1 MPTNAEGVM
10 VITRD
15 EEGNV
20 TNDEIVV
27 KYYYVSASEGVAVK
41 YIDIIKDTLLDSYL
55 IEGHVGDDYETVER
69 EFEGYDIVKVDKD
82 GYNWYPSNTKGKL
95 TIGLIEVDYFYVR
108 RASVRVMYLNENNE
122 RIAKDEVI
130 EGHEGDNY
138 STDSKDIS
146 GYELLKDKDGN
157 DILPDNYQGKMKTSV
172 VDGEVD
178 IETLVIYRYQ
188 EEGKEKPEPKPE
200 PENNTIN
207 NTINNTVDNT
217 INNNTIEPDP
227 VKIDATVRVQYI
239 DKSSNKKLT
248 TDTIIEGYVGDKYNV
263 KAKEFDGYELID
275 VPENASGTM
284 KINIVDEKET
294 TETLVKLYYAKKATG
309 RLPQTGEEIAKAVL
323 FTVAIIANI
332 SLAIIVFKKLKSEE

>member
-1 MPTNAEGVM
+1 
-10 VITRD
+10 
-15 EEGNV
+15 
-20 TNDEIVV
+20 
-27 KYYYVSASEGVAVK
+27 
-41 YIDIIKDTLLDSYL
+41 
-55 IEGHVGDDYETVER
+55 
-69 EFEGYDIVKVDKD
+69 
-82 GYNWYPSNTKGKL
+82 
-95 TIGLIEVDYFYVR
+95 
-108 RASVRVMYLNENNE
+108 
-122 RIAKDEVI
+122 
-130 EGHEGDNY
+130 
-138 STDSKDIS
+138 
-146 GYELLKDKDGN
+146 
-157 DILPDNYQGKMKTSV
+157 MKTSV

-239 DKSSNKKLT
+239 DKASNKKLT